1 MVLYRKIANR
11 LREIHVLLL
20 LNESDG
26 VTAFAA
32 SETMPRIPR
41 GINH

>member
-1 MVLYRKIANR
+1 MAHGFRKIH
-11 LREIHVLLL
+11 ILLL
-20 LNESDG
+20 LDESDG